1 MTHFTGTGR
10 KVVELVGGSASVD
23 TSGVA
28 VTIAVTG
35 QPVPVVSTSA
45 SIDFVFIT
53 WFSALTVGTIPNR
66 ERWARCYHHR
76 LT

>member
-1 MTHFTGTGR
+1 MTLFTGTGR
-10 KVVELVGGSASVD
+10 KVVELVGGSTSVD

-28 VTIAVTG
+28 VIVAVTG

-45 SIDFVFIT
+45 SSDFVFIT
-53 WFSALTVGTIPNR
+53 WFSALTVGTVPNR

-76 LT
+76 FT